1 MLTTACASQFPLAG
15 CVVKLAA
22 KSCLS
27 LNLAIGNRHEAP
39 ASSWRGSPAQA
50 EAKAAARIVL
60 TQTVHA
66 AAAALNVADQLL
78 KAIAKALC
86 GSKSTTEQPSSRA
99 TSSQFPSNSQY

>member
-1 MLTTACASQFPLAG
+1 LQ
-15 CVVKLAA
+15 VK
-22 KSCLS
+22 SS
-27 LNLAIGNRHEAP
+27 SIEEAEKTE
-39 ASSWRGSPAQA
+39 RQQA

-86 GSKSTTEQPSSRA
+86 GSKSTTEEASSSGHSLAGRIKL
-99 TSSQFPSNSQY
+99 

>member
-1 MLTTACASQFPLAG
+1 MT
-15 CVVKLAA
+15 
-22 KSCLS
+22 
-27 LNLAIGNRHEAP
+27 NRNRHEAP
-39 ASSWRGSPAQA
+39 TSPWRGSPAQA

-86 GSKSTTEQPSSRA
+86 GSKSTTEEASSTVADREIEA
-99 TSSQFPSNSQY
+99 QHELRPA